1 MRREIARAFDGKEIE
16 ITVSRKKKKR
26 TNPQNRYYFG
36 VVIPMIRAGMKGMGD
51 IVDVTEVHDSMRWRF
66 LKQQRIDESTGEL
79 LYEFALSTTQ
89 LDTVGFTEYIEH
101 CRRFAAEF
109 LGIDIPDPEP

>member
-1 MRREIARAFDGKEIE
+1 
-16 ITVSRKKKKR
+16 
-26 TNPQNRYYFG
+26 
-36 VVIPMIRAGMKGMGD
+36 MIRAGMKGMGD
-51 IVDVTEVHDSMRWRF
+51 IVELTEVHDSMRWRF
-66 LKQQRIDESTGEL
+66 LKQQRIDETTGEL